1 MRLLHATVNPE
12 ASNTLERVLEEAN
25 ATYTRLPVQDQD
37 GRELWLIALDMD
49 QVEPVLEEIR
59 NNRDA
64 EDDFAVVTEAEAILS
79 EAYEERQE
87 EVEESE
93 EDAPSERI
101 SREELV
107 TRAEGLSRGTSNF
120 LLFTIIS
127 GIVATVGLLTNSA
140 AVVVGSMV
148 IAPLIGPAM
157 ASSVAT
163 VVNDNDMFW
172 EGVRTQAFG
181 VAVAVLSS
189 GLFALL
195 LRFTIL
201 PEVDLL
207 LLDQVAERVHP
218 GPLALVVAV
227 GAGVAGSLSL
237 TSGASAALV
246 GVMIAVALIPPA
258 ATFGLG
264 LAYTKPVVAVSSGVL
279 VLLNLFSINLA
290 GLGTL
295 WVKGYRPES
304 WFESRLAW
312 TSTLKRS
319 LFLAALVLTLTGAL
333 AFGTYREH
341 VNANLRQEAVRYLQ
355 ERDADVLDLRM
366 DYQFHWWYRAP
377 NRITVRAIDPPPGL
391 ARELRQHIEQN
402 RGSALEIRV
411 IEEQIEV
418 AGGG

>member
-1 MRLLHATVNPE
+1 MRLIHATVNPD
-12 ASNTLERVLEEAN
+12 SSKSLESVLADSN
-25 ATYTRLPVQDQD
+25 ATYTRLPLQDNE
-37 GRELWLIALDMD
+37 GRELWLIAIDMD
-49 QVEPVLEEIR
+49 QVEPLLEAIR
-59 NNRDA
+59 NNRDS
-64 EDDFAVVTEAEAILS
+64 EEDFAVVSEAEAILS

-87 EVEESE
+87 EVEKE
-93 EDAPSERI
+93 EQAPTERI

-107 TRAEGLSRGTSNF
+107 SRAEGLSRGTSNF

-163 VVNDNDMFW
+163 VVNDDDMFW
-172 EGVRTQAFG
+172 EGVRTQAYG
-181 VAVAVLSS
+181 VLVAVLSS

-201 PEVDLL
+201 PEVELL

-218 GPLALVVAV
+218 GPLALIVAL

-304 WFESRLAW
+304 WFESKLAW

-319 LFLAALVLTLTGAL
+319 LLLAGCVLVLTAAL

-341 VNANLRQEAVRYLQ
+341 VNANLRRQAVRYLDQ
-355 ERDADVLDLRM
+355 QQTRVLDLTM
-366 DYQFHWWYRAP
+366 NYKFHWWYRSP
-377 NRITVRAIDPPPGL
+377 DRITVRAIDPPVELAKGL
-391 ARELRQHIEQN
+391 HEHIRST
-402 RGSALEIRV
+402 RGRSLEVRV
-411 IEEQIEV
+411 IEESVDV
-418 AGGG
+418 AGER